1 MVNKT
6 TLDKMPDTKT
16 EKQGFWLLMGGK
28 KGCVLPKLWWRCTS
42 IKTKPPAKVVLQAV
56 GVILIG

>member
-1 MVNKT
+1 
-6 TLDKMPDTKT
+6 MPDTKT